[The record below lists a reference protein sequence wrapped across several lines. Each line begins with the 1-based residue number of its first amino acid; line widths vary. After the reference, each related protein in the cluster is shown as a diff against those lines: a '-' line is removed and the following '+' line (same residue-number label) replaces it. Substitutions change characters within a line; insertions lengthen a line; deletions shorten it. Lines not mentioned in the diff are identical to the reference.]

1 MIVRIMGEGQVDLTD
16 ADLDLL
22 NSFDAAL
29 EAAIESGDEAE
40 FRKALHDLLQRVRED
55 SKPLPPDSLEPSEF
69 ILPPADASMD
79 EVRQMLQDDG
89 LIPG

>member
-1 MIVRIMGEGQVDLTD
+1 VIVRIMGEGQVDLTD

-22 NSFDAAL
+22 NDFDVAL
-29 EAAIESGDEAE
+29 EAAIESGDEAT
-40 FRKALHDLLQRVRED
+40 FRKALHDLLEKVRQD
-55 SKPLPPDSLEPSEF
+55 SKPLPPDSLEPSQF

-79 EVRQMLQDDG
+79 EVREMLQDDG